1 MNKTTTK
8 RAYWILNS
16 YENYAKT
23 HGMHFYYENQPQ
35 VAGVLVEFEK
45 QRYRISYIIP
55 YIELENAPVDYIAQ
69 PIRKLIYELEE
80 RVN

>member
-23 HGMHFYYENQPQ
+23 HGMDFYYENQPQ
-35 VAGVLVEFEK
+35 VAGVLVKFQK
-45 QRYRISYIIP
+45 PQYKISYIIP
-55 YIELENAPVDYIAQ
+55 YNELQNAPVNYISQ
-69 PIRKLIYELEE
+69 PIQKLLHKLEE